1 MYGIF
6 FMLLDYCNWRKISHL
21 SLILIIDSST
31 KSTRWQ
37 VKSNFKED
45 DTLFQQETWKYRQKE
60 ITLKEC
66 YNTISVNTHIGSW
79 VIIIMLQT
87 TYPAMT
93 TLPPSNSPCCS
104 IPPPP
109 KSSIQLQNISSAT
122 RYNLVDVYISVEA
135 AHIKS
140 VQKGAT

>member
-93 TLPPSNSPCCS
+93 TLTPSNSPCCS

-122 RYNLVDVYISVEA
+122 RYNPVDVYISVEA